1 MEIGHLYYELPQMK
15 HDPYNLKGSAL
26 RVYAAL
32 YILTAKHPFTGSYRT
47 LADWIED
54 ISPKTVKRA
63 VDYLVDRNLVSRDIV
78 TNTKKPI
85 DGIYNLDALI
95 LPEAPLPRVR
105 YKLIMNEYQK
115 KEKDL
120 ERKMEDYRQE
130 KIVEG
135 VRQNV
140 QGVRQNVQGVGQ
152 NVPELKEKK
161 QKKNN
166 YNIYNKTSFLTK
178 EVVVGDKPTAAAHQN
193 LKKEEEEI
201 EPYPTSLK
209 EVLQYVREKQPG
221 ISMEVAR
228 DFFVYYS
235 AKGWRYKNNG
245 RVRNWKAELFLFD
258 QRGKR
263 WEKERAAKSFVKAQI
278 GVSVPQAVLDLEEQ
292 MREQRRREREKAD
305 REANTPEAIAARDA
319 FFDKFC
325 K

>member
-1 MEIGHLYYELPQMK
+1 MENGHLYYELPQMK

-54 ISPKTVKRA
+54 ISPRTVNRM

-115 KEKDL
+115 KENDL
-120 ERKMEDYRQE
+120 ERKMEDYRRE

-140 QGVRQNVQGVGQ
+140 EGVRHGDEGVRHGDE
-152 NVPELKEKK
+152 VLKEKK

-166 YNIYNKTSFLTK
+166 YNIYNK
-178 EVVVGDKPTAAAHQN
+178 DKNSNNFYLGKAVLSKNKDGVYKDEIYPPTWEMVKDYAEKHV
-193 LKKEEEEI
+193 
-201 EPYPTSLK
+201 PTISL
-209 EVLQYVREKQPG
+209 
-221 ISMEVAR
+221 EVAKLWLA
-228 DFFVYYS
+228 YAAS
-235 AKGWRYKNNG
+235 SGWEMARG
-245 RVRNWKAELFLFD
+245 RKIKDWRASLYWFD
-258 QRGKR
+258 QNHIDI
-263 WEKERAAKSFVKAQI
+263 EKEKAARKVIQAQA
-278 GVSVPQAVLDLEEQ
+278 GVSPDVIAMEEQ
-292 MREQRRREREKAD
+292 MREQRRKEREQAE
-305 REANTPEAIAARDA
+305 REANTPEALAARDA
-319 FFDKFC
+319 FFEKFG
-325 K
+325 KK